1 MFLAKK
7 LLWHVS
13 SIVNILTCVFDY
25 KYYDRYFYNYP
36 LRTYFILKY
45 CSLQKVHK
53 FLLHCLHQ
61 YNPGNSR
68 LRSTLSFPA
77 QVYSKVSGLKSL

>member
-13 SIVNILTCVFDY
+13 SVVNILIYVFGY
-25 KYYDRYFYNYP
+25 KYYDGYFYNHP
-36 LRTYFILKY
+36 LRTYFIIKH
-45 CSLQKVHK
+45 CSFKKVYK

-61 YNPGNSR
+61 
-68 LRSTLSFPA
+68 
-77 QVYSKVSGLKSL
+77 